1 MSRSLRAHLLLFAV
15 VAAWGA
21 SFVLVKSAFRD
32 ISPLLFNFLR
42 MALAFLVL
50 AILYR
55 REWKSIRR
63 RTFAAGA
70 VVGLFLFLGYE
81 FQSAGLRLTTPS
93 KSAFLTGLTVVLVP
107 VLAVVPA
114 LRRRTAPAPRWNAWM
129 GALLAFAG
137 IVLLTT
143 HDALP
148 TARNSFTFVD
158 LSSFNLGDGLTLG
171 CSLAFALHIIA
182 QDRILG
188 AFRGSKRAG
197 GAAIPFQHLALLQVG
212 FSALAMGIVEPFLEK
227 PRFHLSST
235 LVFALAVAS
244 ILCTAAAFTI
254 QSWVQQFLPPTHLA
268 LIYTFEPVF
277 AWLTSLLF
285 LGQGLGSRAAAG
297 ALLILAGIA
306 AAEFFGGGAQ
316 ATLPEGIPSP

>member
-21 SFVLVKSAFRD
+21 SFVLVKNAFRD
-32 ISPLLFNFLR
+32 ISPMLFNFLR
-42 MALAFLVL
+42 MAIAFLVL

-55 REWKSIRR
+55 REWRSMRR
-63 RTFAAGA
+63 RTLAAGA
-70 VVGLFLFLGYE
+70 MVGLFLFLGYE

-107 VLAVVPA
+107 MLAVVPA
-114 LRRRTAPAPRWNAWM
+114 LRRSDAPAPRWNTWM

-143 HDALP
+143 QPALP
-148 TARNSFTFVD
+148 AAGSAFTFID
-158 LSSFNLGDGLTLG
+158 LGSFSLGDGLTLG

-182 QDRILG
+182 QDRILEAFPSPQG
-188 AFRGSKRAG
+188 AEE
-197 GAAIPFQHLALLQVG
+197 AAIPFQQLAVLQVG
-212 FSALAMGIVEPFLEK
+212 FSALAMGIAEPFLEK
-227 PRFHLSST
+227 PRFHPSPTAVLA
-235 LVFALAVAS
+235 VAVAS

-268 LIYTFEPVF
+268 LIYAFEPVF
-277 AWLTSLLF
+277 AWFTSLLF
-285 LGQGLGSRAAAG
+285 LGQGMGARAALG
-297 ALLILAGIA
+297 ALSILAGIA
-306 AAEFFGGGAQ
+306 AAQSFRGLR
-316 ATLPEGIPSP
+316 TTSPEGIPSL